1 MRAVILLRQ
10 VFYVIYDRSTSQ
22 FYHWKGDCL
31 SGCYTLGSIEDAS
44 RFDTK
49 KAAINEAEADI
60 CGPYEI
66 RKCTATWKMSQ

>member
-1 MRAVILLRQ
+1 MRAVTLLKQ
-10 VFYVIYDRSTSQ
+10 VFYAIYDRSTSQ
-22 FYHWKGDCL
+22 FYHWKGDSL
-31 SGCYTLGSIEDAS
+31 RGCYVLGSIEDAS

-60 CGPYEI
+60 CGPYEV